1 MAAITSESPPDH
13 TQGSEPATPRVGL
26 DLRGRS
32 STPRVEASAPP
43 LRRRQEDRDILGRFQ
58 RPLVWFRWLVLVLSA
73 LTTALSGR
81 ISENRTALLALVI
94 WTAIRTL
101 EPVRQTRTR
110 FRTMLPLLLELG
122 VACLIVSGTGGWA
135 SPNTLVLIPPLL
147 VIACV
152 GGTTA
157 AMSIS
162 FATGVLITT
171 VMADSGDVRRVDLE
185 DGIRWT
191 GIFLLVALLVG
202 TGFRYISEA
211 AKVQQLSSARMQ
223 QLQEANAL
231 LYDLQRI
238 ARRLPSS
245 LDLADVLRTTTA
257 EFSSTVGLSRVCILL
272 CDEHQH
278 TWTVV
283 EALGT
288 SMPMSIEGFDLPPSA
303 RTAINA
309 RTVVIGY
316 PGEPSMLHGGNP
328 SNIRVGAYVPLVS
341 RERLI
346 GLLVAETLAEE
357 SWNASEVET
366 TRLEE
371 VSRQFAGPAAIAI
384 DNARGFSSIR
394 STAADDERVRI
405 ARDLHDRIGQHLALL
420 GFEVD
425 RITRAC
431 ESETLKA
438 ELVGLRSQVRDAVK
452 EVRETLYDLRTEV
465 TQDEGIA
472 VVLENFLGRVEERS
486 GIVTVLDVNDSHQL
500 PLRVAREMWHIA
512 QEAIVNAERH
522 AQCSTIKVRWA
533 TSSTMVELDVI
544 DDGQGFTTGAGRS
557 DSYGLRGLR
566 ERAAAIGAH
575 VDVRSQPDS
584 GTAIRV
590 RFSDV

>member
-1 MAAITSESPPDH
+1 MAASTSDSLEKQPPN
-13 TQGSEPATPRVGL
+13 TARVGL
-26 DLRGRS
+26 DLRSGQPSTVSRS
-32 STPRVEASAPP
+32 TGPTPP
-43 LRRRQEDRDILGRFQ
+43 LRRRQEDRDVLGRFQ
-58 RPLVWFRWLVLVLSA
+58 RPLVWFRWLVLALSA
-73 LTTALSGR
+73 LTTSLSGR
-81 ISENRTALLALVI
+81 VAENRIALLALVI

-110 FRTMLPLLLELG
+110 FRTLMPLLLELG

-135 SPNTLVLIPPLL
+135 SPNILVLIPPIL

-157 AMSIS
+157 AFGMS
-162 FATGVLITT
+162 FAVGVLITT
-171 VMADSGDVRRVDLE
+171 TMVKDESVRRVDLE

-191 GIFLLVALLVG
+191 GILMLVALLVG

-211 AKVQQLSSARMQ
+211 AKVQQLSSAKMA
-223 QLQEANAL
+223 QLHEANAL

-257 EFSSTVGLSRVCILL
+257 EFSSTMGLSRVSVLL
-272 CDEHQH
+272 CDEDQR
-278 TWTVV
+278 TWTVA

-309 RTVVIGY
+309 RTVVIGQT
-316 PGEPSMLHGGNP
+316 GEPAMLNSGDATT
-328 SNIRVGAYVPLVS
+328 IRIGAYVPLVS

-346 GLLVAETLAEE
+346 GLLVAESIAEE
-357 SWNASEVET
+357 PWDAAMAGTS
-366 TRLEE
+366 RLEE
-371 VSRQFAGPAAIAI
+371 VARQFAGPAAIAI

-405 ARDLHDRIGQHLALL
+405 ARDLHDRVGQHLALL

-431 ESETLKA
+431 DNDALKV
-438 ELVGLRSQVRDAVK
+438 ELVGLRAQVRAAVT

-465 TQDEGIA
+465 TQEEGIES
-472 VVLENFLGRVEERS
+472 VLESFLSRVEERS
-486 GIVTVLDVNDSHQL
+486 GIATVLESHDSHQL
-500 PLRVAREMWHIA
+500 PLRVARELWHIA

-522 AQCSTIKVRWA
+522 AKCETINVRWV
-533 TSSTMVELDVI
+533 TSPTMVELDVI

-575 VDVRSQPDS
+575 LDVRSQPGV
-584 GTAIRV
+584 GTSVRV